1 MAIIDINSKNKQLSW
16 VIFKNILTQEQEG
29 KPFMR
34 TLRKGSLYGWYTQ
47 AQSFRMWFKE
57 GKQESSFYKNL
68 DNNYLNQS
76 AYNCPFAYC
85 SMMAE
90 MLSST
95 IKQQAEK
102 DIETANSIKLSAVL
116 ITLPAIADFF
126 QYFFSSKVKI
136 EMKCLGNKSYEIEF
150 SGNVSLYYLTN
161 LVQVFCLIQAIEDK
175 NIYIDLTPSALTK
188 YAKNLIAIDAPY
200 FIVYLF
206 LSRCVPDFDSFKIVK
221 PMFEKNGVV
230 LCYGNTQKQRYDA
243 IKKFV
248 QGGKVLQDIGCG
260 ELYYTRNL
268 SPMYEKIYAWDTD
281 EVIQERNKVFL
292 ERKGILNTYLMPSFN
307 EQAIAN
313 VNSGDDI
320 LITEM
325 IEHMPQK
332 EAEKLLTSLSSCPFR
347 RLIIT
352 VPNKKFNQFY
362 KMKNEFRHPDHHWE
376 PDFDEIKKII
386 SGIFHESNFHVKI
399 NPIGDGI
406 DGIHI
411 STLIVIDPKENL

>member
-1 MAIIDINSKNKQLSW
+1 
-16 VIFKNILTQEQEG
+16 
-29 KPFMR
+29 
-34 TLRKGSLYGWYTQ
+34 
-47 AQSFRMWFKE
+47 
-57 GKQESSFYKNL
+57 
-68 DNNYLNQS
+68 
-76 AYNCPFAYC
+76 
-85 SMMAE
+85 
-90 MLSST
+90 
-95 IKQQAEK
+95 
-102 DIETANSIKLSAVL
+102 
-116 ITLPAIADFF
+116 
-126 QYFFSSKVKI
+126 
-136 EMKCLGNKSYEIEF
+136 
-150 SGNVSLYYLTN
+150 
-161 LVQVFCLIQAIEDK
+161 
-175 NIYIDLTPSALTK
+175 
-188 YAKNLIAIDAPY
+188 
-200 FIVYLF
+200 
-206 LSRCVPDFDSFKIVK
+206 
-221 PMFEKNGVV
+221 
-230 LCYGNTQKQRYDA
+230 
-243 IKKFV
+243 
-248 QGGKVLQDIGCG
+248 
-260 ELYYTRNL
+260 
-268 SPMYEKIYAWDTD
+268 
-281 EVIQERNKVFL
+281 
-292 ERKGILNTYLMPSFN
+292 MPSFN